1 MGFYGNMSKRIFQD
15 FTFSVLEMLFLII
28 KWMHYLCVSSFQW
41 QLFQSDTFQ
50 EGCFQQSSQ
59 QIKRCCMPI
68 FQLGFLFGRDSR
80 QILLLIDHS
89 LQQQRNQSQRISH
102 TDQGSNVK
110 LFVCRLVN
118 IGLGKMIVLLQ
129 KQFDKP
135 LRMRQVSEIIMNYL
149 YIISCFL

>member
-68 FQLGFLFGRDSR
+68 FQLSFLLGSDSC
-80 QILLLIDHS
+80 QILIDHS

-102 TDQGSNVK
+102 IFQDSNVK
-110 LFVCRLVN
+110 LFVRRLLYTS
-118 IGLGKMIVLLQ
+118 LGKLKVLLQ
-129 KQFDKP
+129 KQFDIP
-135 LRMRQVSEIIMNYL
+135 LRMRQVSEMIMNYL
-149 YIISCFL
+149 YNISCFL